1 MGTFESRNHHHGRVS
16 AATATVRLQRHTIV
30 VDNCC
35 LCCGVRLTRLLAAGA
50 VVRAETGALDSTRL
64 RRLPGCHRSLEISF
78 AFAFDEHRRTVAYSH
93 THASAKHIT
102 PLAAAAAATSRS
114 LPPPPPPRRGTQDA
128 CVSAYGASAAGDT
141 DAPDPGTQ
149 ARRGRANPSSIIASD
164 AHRES
169 ATRTHAGGRSE
180 TPTDTAHRHTQA
192 QTQTQMHTTHAP
204 HTPAIHDHPHPTTGH
219 GEHVHKQIARYFF
232 LGAGYLL
239 KSILLQCRYRCKLV
253 WQMWSRR
260 GPVAEHVEGLV
271 DLGCPLGGLL

>member
-16 AATATVRLQRHTIV
+16 AATATVRLQRHTII

-128 CVSAYGASAAGDT
+128 CVSAYGASAAGNT
-141 DAPDPGTQ
+141 DAPTLGRKQEGAEQTHHPLLRATHT
-149 ARRGRANPSSIIASD
+149 ARAPHAHMRAVARKHPQ
-164 AHRES
+164 
-169 ATRTHAGGRSE
+169 
-180 TPTDTAHRHTQA
+180 TPHTDTHKHKHRRKCTQRTLHTHPQSTITHTQLPV
-192 QTQTQMHTTHAP
+192 T
-204 HTPAIHDHPHPTTGH
+204 
-219 GEHVHKQIARYFF
+219 
-232 LGAGYLL
+232 
-239 KSILLQCRYRCKLV
+239 
-253 WQMWSRR
+253 SRR
-260 GPVAEHVEGLV
+260 P
-271 DLGCPLGGLL
+271 GG